1 MTFSPPFSG
10 ASGPLST
17 TKIRPAEYCLNRG
30 LEALQKKGAI
40 EDLLWPDK
48 KGEPDFTFNLHG
60 KLLRLECKHIP

>member
-1 MTFSPPFSG
+1 
-10 ASGPLST
+10 
-17 TKIRPAEYCLNRG
+17 
-30 LEALQKKGAI
+30 LQKKGAI